1 MCMDMYRASSGVE
14 VDLVSSG
21 QEVDV
26 VSSGVEVNMASSRVE
41 VNVASIVGWKSG
53 NSNTAVCVTLATVA
67 LSVTKWKDRPATF
80 VTVHGK
86 RGIFTM

>member
-41 VNVASIVGWKSG
+41 VNVASIYSG
-53 NSNTAVCVTLATVA
+53 VEIRKFQYSCVCYLGYSGS
-67 LSVTKWKDRPATF
+67 LCNQMER
-80 VTVHGK
+80 
-86 RGIFTM
+86 